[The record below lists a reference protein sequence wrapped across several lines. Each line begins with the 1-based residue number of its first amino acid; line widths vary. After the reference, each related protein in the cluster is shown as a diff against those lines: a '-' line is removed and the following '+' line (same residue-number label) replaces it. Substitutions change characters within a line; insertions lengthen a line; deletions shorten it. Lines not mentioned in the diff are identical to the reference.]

1 MSTNTNKRVAVK
13 WIRDRAKSAYEKSD
27 HCYIC
32 GGVADLEL
40 HHLASINYLLETW
53 AKRLGHDITT
63 DAGVL
68 AIRDQ
73 FIAEHNQQIYVDVF
87 TLCNRHHVELHGVYG
102 KSPLPHTVPLQQ
114 RWLERKRALAEGKT
128 TTVATTTSFFKDF
141 I

>member
-13 WIRDRAKSAYEKSD
+13 WIRDRAKSAYEKQS

-32 GGVADLEL
+32 GTSADLEL

-53 AKRLGHDITT
+53 AKRFGHDITT

-102 KSPLPHTVPLQQ
+102 KSPLPHTVALQQ
-114 RWLERKRALAEGKT
+114 RWLERKRALAAGKT
-128 TTVATTTSFFKDF
+128 PQAKTTSFFKDF
-141 I
+141 V

>member
-13 WIRDRAKSAYEKSD
+13 WIRDRAKSAYEKTD
-27 HCYIC
+27 HCFIC
-32 GGVADLEL
+32 GGNVDLEL

-53 AKRLGHDITT
+53 AKKLGYDITT

-68 AIRDQ
+68 AIRDE
-73 FIAEHNQQIYVDVF
+73 FIAQHHRELYTDVY

-114 RWLERKRALAEGKT
+114 RWLERRRDQATGKAP
-128 TTVATTTSFFKDF
+128 VAKTIGFFKDF
-141 I
+141 T

>member
-13 WIRDRAKSAYEKSD
+13 WIRDRAKSAYTKQP

-32 GGVADLEL
+32 GTSADLEL

-53 AKRLGHDITT
+53 AKRFGHDITT

-73 FIAEHNQQIYVDVF
+73 FIAEHHQQIYVDVF

-114 RWLERKRALAEGKT
+114 RWLECKRALAADKT
-128 TTVATTTSFFKDF
+128 PQAKTTSFFKDF
-141 I
+141 V

>member
-13 WIRDRAKSAYEKSD
+13 WIRDRAKSAYEKTD
-27 HCYIC
+27 HCFIC
-32 GGVADLEL
+32 GGNVDLEL

-53 AKRLGHDITT
+53 AKKLGYDITT

-68 AIRDQ
+68 AIRDE
-73 FIAEHNQQIYVDVF
+73 FIAQHHRELYTDVY

-114 RWLERKRALAEGKT
+114 RWLERRRDQATGKAPVAKT
-128 TTVATTTSFFKDF
+128 TGFFKDF
-141 I
+141 T

>member
-13 WIRDRAKSAYEKSD
+13 WIRDRAKSAYEKQP

-32 GGVADLEL
+32 GTSVDLEL

-73 FIAEHNQQIYVDVF
+73 FIAEHHQQIYVDVF

-102 KSPLPHTVPLQQ
+102 KSPLPHTVALQQ
-114 RWLERKRALAEGKT
+114 RWLERKRDLAQGKT
-128 TTVATTTSFFKDF
+128 PQAKTTSFFKDF
-141 I
+141 V

>member
-13 WIRDRAKSAYEKSD
+13 WIRDRAKSAYTKD
-27 HCYIC
+27 NHCYIC
-32 GGVADLEL
+32 GTNVDLEL

-53 AKRLGHDITT
+53 AKRFGHDITT

-73 FIAEHNQQIYVDVF
+73 FIAEHNQQIYVDVY

-102 KSPLPHTVPLQQ
+102 KSPLPHTVALQQ
-114 RWLERKRALAEGKT
+114 RWLERKRDLAHGKT
-128 TTVATTTSFFKDF
+128 PQAKTTSFFKDF
-141 I
+141 V